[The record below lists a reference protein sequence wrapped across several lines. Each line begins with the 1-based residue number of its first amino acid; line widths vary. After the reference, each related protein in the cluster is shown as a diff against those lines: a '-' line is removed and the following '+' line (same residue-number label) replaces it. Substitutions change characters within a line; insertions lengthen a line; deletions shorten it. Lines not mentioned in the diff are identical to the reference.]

1 MKKLITFLFASF
13 ALVSCTNAKKSTV
26 LGDQNAGKSITGWY
40 YYHVM
45 QENFDSIP
53 KLMNDEFFNA
63 DQQAAFVKDL
73 KLREE
78 KYGKIKSFE
87 LDEWELTDKNKKEK
101 TKDFVFE
108 YKVKY
113 ENSEATE
120 KIYLEK
126 KGNDLKISK
135 VEYED

>member
-1 MKKLITFLFASF
+1 MKKLITFLFAAA
-13 ALVSCTNAKKSTV
+13 ALTSCTNAKKSTV
-26 LGDQNAGKSITGWY
+26 LGDQNAGKTITGWY

-45 QENFDSIP
+45 EENFDSIP

-63 DQQAAFVKDL
+63 EQQAAFVNSL
-73 KLREE
+73 KQREAE
-78 KYGKIKSFE
+78 LGKIKSFE

-113 ENSEATE
+113 ENAESTE

-126 KGNDLKISK
+126 KGNDLKIAK
-135 VEYED
+135 VEYDK